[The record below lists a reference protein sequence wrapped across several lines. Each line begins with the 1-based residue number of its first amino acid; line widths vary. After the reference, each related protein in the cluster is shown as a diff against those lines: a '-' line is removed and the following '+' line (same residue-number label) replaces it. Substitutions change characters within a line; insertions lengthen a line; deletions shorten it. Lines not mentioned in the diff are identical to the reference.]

1 MRSIKWRPIL
11 EKIDLTAKQT
21 AFRSERQPDIR
32 QVVFDRMLEGR
43 VQHRCV
49 MFRFII
55 IICASFLFAANSA
68 YSQSSPPNSDQAKR
82 IQMLVDRAAELVN
95 TKGKEAFSEF
105 RQRGSEWFS
114 GDTYIFAYAPD
125 GTVVL
130 NPAFPAREGHAYH
143 GEKDKKGKAFHD
155 EIMKTALTKGSG
167 WVDYWLPKPGQ
178 AEPSQKWS
186 YVRAV
191 KADGVAVI
199 GAGFFPE

>member
-1 MRSIKWRPIL
+1 
-11 EKIDLTAKQT
+11 
-21 AFRSERQPDIR
+21 
-32 QVVFDRMLEGR
+32 
-43 VQHRCV
+43 
-49 MFRFII
+49 MFRLIT
-55 IICASFLFAANSA
+55 IICASFVLAANSA

-125 GTVVL
+125 GTVIL

-143 GEKDKKGKAFHD
+143 GEKDRKGKAFHD
-155 EIMKTALTKGSG
+155 EILKVAQTKGSE

-178 AEPSQKWS
+178 TEPSQKWS
-186 YVRAV
+186 YVKAV
-191 KADGVAVI
+191 KAEGVAVV